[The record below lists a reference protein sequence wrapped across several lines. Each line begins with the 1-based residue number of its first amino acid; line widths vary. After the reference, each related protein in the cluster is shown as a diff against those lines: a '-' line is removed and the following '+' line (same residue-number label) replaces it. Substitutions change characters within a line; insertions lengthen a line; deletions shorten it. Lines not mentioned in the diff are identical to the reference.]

1 MLPPLTQYILF
12 ARTLKSPCLV
22 NPCWMFSTPSADLYQ
37 QCPRPTRLRIIN
49 LAVIVP
55 PALVNRS
62 IAFGVS
68 AGGGSLLKKKNPPFF
83 ATDPKLQPG
92 GSFAHFGVC
101 L

>member
-12 ARTLKSPCLV
+12 ARTLKSDLLV

-68 AGGGSLLKKKNPPFF
+68 AGGVSISKTKNPPFF

-92 GSFAHFGVC
+92 CSSAHLRIC
-101 L
+101 